1 MFGWMKK
8 KPGKQAESD
17 KGESGQRITFSIKG
31 MHCTSCAL
39 VIDDALEEVPGIISS
54 KTEYSRS
61 QVQVEYDASVVTK
74 AQMLAA
80 IAAQGYQATAV

>member
-8 KPGKQAESD
+8 KPGKPAQSESS
-17 KGESGQRITFSIKG
+17 KSAQRITFAIQG

-54 KTEYSRS
+54 KTEYARS

-74 AQMLAA
+74 AQMLEA